1 MDPVLGGLIA
11 TGVGGLLG
19 LGGASSTNAANKEI
33 AEMNIDFQRETNT
46 KNEALMREQWGREDN
61 AVQRRAQDLTQA
73 GMSPLLA
80 AGSAAGAGNV
90 VSMTAP
96 QSKQVVQ
103 RSGLEGAVSGIY
115 QGMLQQQSYMD
126 MMARQQQVII
136 NQNALDLQRKN
147 LDLQQ
152 KNLEY
157 TGRKTAVAEGDL
169 SVRQALANNT
179 IKWDDILKLEQKLKL
194 IEETKNLDWNRR
206 IAMHQELPIGVAKQD
221 TLSQIQRALDWAGL
235 TKESADKRHAETN
248 RRYDDRRTQERRK
261 E

>member
-1 MDPVLGGLIA
+1 MDPLTGSLVLGA
-11 TGVGGLLG
+11 AGGLFG
-19 LGGASSTNAANKEI
+19 LAGTSSTNAANKDI
-33 AEMNIDFQRETNT
+33 AQMNIDFQKETNE

-61 AVQRRAQDLTQA
+61 AVQRRSQDLARA

-115 QGMLQQQSYMD
+115 QGMMQQQSYMD

-136 NQNALDLQRKN
+136 NQNSLDLQRK
-147 LDLQQ
+147 DI
-152 KNLEY
+152 EY

-169 SVRQALANNT
+169 AIRQALSNNT

-194 IEETKNLDWNRR
+194 IEETENLKWNRH
-206 IAMHQELPIGVAKQD
+206 IATQQELPIGVAKQD
-221 TLSQIQRALDWAGL
+221 TLSQIQRALDWVGL
-235 TKESADKRHAETN
+235 TQESADRRHAETN
-248 RRYDDRRTQERRK
+248 RRYDERRTQERRNQ
-261 E
+261 